1 MKISEAKAIVGKMVR
16 WTMISQGIDLHDMP
30 DRITEDLPTL
40 LKANRIIQQAN
51 KRADAR
57 VKKIVAE
64 KGSWK
69 GSRKISMT
77 IADRG
82 IAALYVAA
90 NFQGDP
96 SDKADILACHE
107 DSLVFCLSKQMM
119 SNNEEE
125 EDEE

>member
-1 MKISEAKAIVGKMVR
+1 MIK
-16 WTMISQGIDLHDMP
+16 WTMIGQGIDINP
-30 DRITEDLPTL
+30 TPAAITEDLKTL
-40 LKANRIIQQAN
+40 LKANEIIERYQARQS
-51 KRADAR
+51 KQR
-57 VKKIVAE
+57 E
-64 KGSWK
+64 KLREQG
-69 GSRKISMT
+69 RKSFKYKTSMT

-96 SDKADILACHE
+96 SEKADVLAAHG
-107 DSLVFCLSKQMM
+107 DSLVFCLSKRMM